1 MWGVEIG
8 DIDEDEDEDEE
19 LLSLV
24 FWSSQFH

>member
-1 MWGVEIG
+1 MWGVETG

-19 LLSLV
+19 LLSSV